1 MKMNRQ
7 VLLSFDVEEFD
18 MPLEYQFNIPV
29 DEQMRIGIEGLNA
42 ITPILETVPSTLF
55 TTANFANHYPE
66 RISKLALSHEI
77 ASHTFYHTAYETA
90 DLLKSRLRL
99 EEISGQKITG
109 LRMPRMRPVLM
120 EDVKAAGYTYDS
132 SINPTWLPGRYNNF
146 HLPRTVYTENGIKRI
161 PASVSPGIRIP
172 LFWLSFKNMPY
183 ALYLKLCRQTIAKD
197 GYICLYFH
205 PWEFT
210 PIEQF
215 GLPGYTRRWCGP
227 ILVERL
233 LQLVKDLSKDAD
245 FETMNQL

>member
-109 LRMPRMRPVLM
+109 LRMPRMHPVLM

>member
-227 ILVERL
+227 ALVERL
-233 LQLVKDLSKDAD
+233 LQLVKDLSKDAE
-245 FETMNQL
+245 FATMNQI